1 MLPEFSRSAH
11 ESEAPRFC
19 KNGHRPRSFLLGL
32 CSYAQAGSAIMTRV
46 PSHVFQ
52 VTEMPIAEAKA
63 AGAIAMFGEKYGEE
77 VRVVNVPNISL
88 ELCGGTH
95 VTNTAEIQGRLT
107 PTPLLGPSPDCLLLL
122 YPAYGLLTSSA
133 TKWEGRLLDGVLP
146 PCQSFKLLH
155 FKFRASSSNRSES
168 LMCPS
173 AVGSFASIIRCC
185 FFRVYPSS

>member
-1 MLPEFSRSAH
+1 
-11 ESEAPRFC
+11 
-19 KNGHRPRSFLLGL
+19 
-32 CSYAQAGSAIMTRV
+32 MTRI

-107 PTPLLGPSPDCLLLL
+107 PTPLLVPSPCLLLD
-122 YPAYGLLTSSA
+122 YPGSDHLRHVGWCPTPFPVRQAPSN
-133 TKWEGRLLDGVLP
+133 RLLG
-146 PCQSFKLLH
+146 
-155 FKFRASSSNRSES
+155 FRSNCSES
-168 LMCPS
+168 HICLA
-173 AVGSFASIIRCC
+173 AVGSFASIIRCW
-185 FFRVYPSS
+185 FFRFYHPPGCM